1 MKEAIQFLTG
11 LFYPEWCP
19 PNVPGRRHSL
29 LDDSKSPRH
38 EPVQARTKIMAV
50 LGRYEWKTIDQIA
63 KETSLMTNTVA
74 ITTDR
79 MYKARRIERKK
90 QDTLYGKINMYR
102 KK

>member
-63 KETSLMTNTVA
+63 TTTAAGQVWVRAAEMEPIG
-74 ITTDR
+74 ITEGDR
-79 MYKARRIERKK
+79 MDRP
-90 QDTLYGKINMYR
+90 LHNG
-102 KK
+102 